1 MARPRSRP
9 QLSFDT
15 AYLYDDAAGI
25 PEDHWSRG
33 FFEHVYCAF
42 DDADFAELYED
53 GGRYPVSPSLLSGL
67 TLLQYMFGA
76 SDRVAVE
83 NTIMRRDWRI
93 ALGITRDYAGFDPS
107 VLCRFRQRLVAHGRE
122 REILDRVLGKLGELG
137 LLAGRRKLRVD
148 ATHVVA
154 DVTRLS
160 RAEVIREAM
169 RVVVCAAYKRYPEL
183 RDRADFRCLY
193 ETYGEE
199 VWVGGGSGRQVSDEE
214 LAELGRDAVLL
225 LSLVGPREV
234 KGGAI
239 LAQVLEENFEVEG
252 AEEHPPP
259 RDGEQRPRDRI
270 ATPHDPDARYGKKRN
285 YKWLGDKAHFVE
297 TADRDR
303 INFLI
308 DVMVTDPRIADSTV
322 LLKLAWRSRL
332 AVREAET
339 LLADTGY
346 AAAANSRQAAEMGL
360 DLIAP
365 PRFSNRSGKIPLSE
379 FGLDFER
386 RVATCPEGR
395 ESLWWRERDRDLQ
408 IRFDMKVCAAC
419 PRRAEC
425 TDSTRGRTLA
435 PSREYQ
441 QLLRDRARAE
451 TADWRALYRQRA
463 GIEATISELVHRCG
477 LRRSRYRG
485 APFRAL
491 HVFLSA
497 AALNV
502 RRMLRAI
509 LEQRAGCSASA
520 SALPALSAAALA
532 ALRLGITLRL
542 ALTALVG
549 LRRHQPSCSAMPDP
563 NPSNA

>member
-1 MARPRSRP
+1 MAKPRSRP

-15 AYLYDDAAGI
+15 AYVYDDAAGI
-25 PEDHWSRG
+25 PDDHWSRR

-42 DDADFAELYED
+42 DDADFAELYEE
-53 GGRYPVSPSLLSGL
+53 GGRYPVSPSLLASL
-67 TLLQYMFGA
+67 TILQYMFGA

-93 ALGITRDYAGFDPS
+93 ALGIRRDYKGFDPS

-122 REILDRVLGKLGELG
+122 REILDTVVGKLGELG

-160 RAEVIREAM
+160 RAELIRESM

-183 RDRADFRCLY
+183 RERADFRRLY
-193 ETYGEE
+193 ERYGEE
-199 VWVGGGSGRQVSDEE
+199 VWVGGGGGRKVSDEE

-225 LSLVGPREV
+225 LRLVGGREV

-252 AEEHPPP
+252 GDDDPPP
-259 RDGEQRPRDRI
+259 RDSAKRPRGCI
-270 ATPHDPDARYGKKRN
+270 ATPHEPDVGWGKERRR
-285 YKWLGDKAHFVE
+285 KWLGDKAHFVE
-297 TADRDR
+297 TADRGR
-303 INFLI
+303 INYVI
-308 DVMVTDPRIADSTV
+308 DALVTGPNRNDSTM
-322 LLKLAWRSRL
+322 LSKLAWRSRL
-332 AVREAET
+332 RMPEADT

-346 AAAANSRQAAEMGL
+346 ASAANSRQAAEMGF

-365 PRFSNRSGKIPLSE
+365 PRFSNRLGKIPLSE
-379 FGLDFER
+379 FTLDFER
-386 RVATCPEGR
+386 QVATCPEGH

-425 TDSTRGRTLA
+425 TDSTRARTLA

-441 QLLRDRARAE
+441 QLLRDRARAKTDE
-451 TADWRALYRQRA
+451 WKALYRRRA
-463 GIEATISELVHRCG
+463 GIEATISELVHCCG

-502 RRMLRAI
+502 RRMLRAT
-509 LEQRAGCSASA
+509 LEQRAGCSGSA

-532 ALRLGITLRL
+532 TLKLAKALRP

-549 LRRHQPSCSAMPDP
+549 LRRYRPLPGAMPKP
-563 NPSNA
+563 NPSAA

>member
-1 MARPRSRP
+1 MAKPRSRP

-25 PEDHWSRG
+25 AEDHWSRR

-53 GGRYPVSPSLLSGL
+53 GGRYPVSPSLLSGIL
-67 TLLQYMFGA
+67 LLQYMFRV

-93 ALGITRDYAGFDPS
+93 ALGIGREYAGFDPS

-122 REILDRVLGKLGELG
+122 RELFDRVLGKLGELG

-160 RAEVIREAM
+160 RAELIREAM
-169 RVVVCAAYKRYPEL
+169 RVVVCAASQRYPEL
-183 RDRADFRCLY
+183 RVQADFQRLY

-199 VWVGGGSGRQVSDEE
+199 VWVGGGSGRKVSDEE

-225 LSLVGPREV
+225 LRLVGAREV

-252 AEEHPPP
+252 GEDHPPP
-259 RDGEQRPRDRI
+259 RDGDKRPRDRI
-270 ATPHDPDARYGKKRN
+270 ATPHDPDARYGKQRN
-285 YKWLGDKAHFVE
+285 HKWVGDKAHFVE
-297 TADRDR
+297 TADRGR
-303 INFLI
+303 TNFLI

-332 AVREAET
+332 AVLEADT

-346 AAAANSRQAAEMGL
+346 ASAANSRQTAEMGL
-360 DLIAP
+360 DLITP
-365 PRFSNRSGKIPLSE
+365 PRFSNRFGKIPLSE
-379 FGLDFER
+379 FRLDFER
-386 RVATCPEGR
+386 QVATCPEGH

-451 TADWRALYRQRA
+451 TDEWKALYRRRA
-463 GIEATISELVHRCG
+463 GIEATISELVHCCD

-502 RRMLRAI
+502 RRMLRAT
-509 LEQRAGCSASA
+509 LEQRAGCSGSA
-520 SALPALSAAALA
+520 SAPTALSAVALA
-532 ALRLGITLRL
+532 VLWLAKALEP

-549 LRRHQPSCSAMPDP
+549 LGHRRPRHGPMAVP
-563 NPSNA
+563 NPSAA